1 MSSLGVGCGLARLGL
16 DGNTGTDSNTETCAD
31 TCAKD
36 SDADADADVDPGLL
50 TFHEHGSRGHGAEEE
65 GVVNQMVRNCGSAN
79 DRTIMIR
86 PASLGCDGDGLPLR
100 NEC

>member
-65 GVVNQMVRNCGSAN
+65 GVVLRYERADTEAVGAEAEMGLSA
-79 DRTIMIR
+79 
-86 PASLGCDGDGLPLR
+86 
-100 NEC
+100 